1 MVALFS
7 LPGISLGVAQIID
20 GNISIPAYSKL
31 KFVKC
36 PCCNKK
42 SKRVHGSYV
51 RELRDLSS
59 STYCVSINLTVRK
72 FFCKNAKCERKIFTE
87 QPGPEIQPY
96 SRMTNRTRKRL
107 QKILLEMSAR
117 KGSYIANLISLP
129 VSPSTAL
136 RMVDSLPIPSTEKV
150 TVLGI
155 DDWAYRKGLTYG
167 TILVNIETGE
177 VIDLLTG
184 RDGVSLKKWLAKHPE
199 IEIVT
204 RDRASA
210 YSSAVSSTLPNAI
223 QVADRFHLI
232 KNLSDTVYD
241 VIRIEYRNLAN
252 SLIEDSSSSEE
263 TSIPEDTSFP
273 EIIDEEPGNVHQT
286 ERGEM
291 NDYLKGRFEK
301 VKEMINEGVGL
312 RTIAKTLQMSR
323 NTVRRYAN
331 MDVLLGKSIFIK
343 NNYNEYQ
350 DIIEKEFS
358 EGKTISQVFETIK
371 KAGFKGS
378 RTALYERFRDHPM
391 RTNPVINI
399 FLKAKPQLISPR
411 KISKYIGFADL
422 SKIKDKTDGDFMVK
436 LLSKNKILED
446 LRHQVLS
453 FKDMLLGN
461 DDTLLED
468 WLEKTLL
475 IGRSQL
481 KTFVRGMKSDI
492 DAVRN
497 AIITDWSNGQ
507 VEGQVNR
514 LKSIKRQMYGRA
526 CFELLRRKVVLS
538 TVG

>member
-7 LPGISLGVAQIID
+7 LPGISLGAAQIIE
-20 GNISIPAYSKL
+20 GSISIPAYSKH

-36 PCCNKK
+36 PCCRKK

-51 RELRDLSS
+51 RVLRDLPA
-59 STYCVSINLTVRK
+59 STYCVSVNLTVRK
-72 FFCKNAKCERKIFTE
+72 FFCKNLKCERKIFTE
-87 QPGPEIQPY
+87 QPGSEIKPY
-96 SRMTNRTRKRL
+96 SRMTNRTRERL
-107 QKILLEMSAR
+107 QNILLEVSAR

-136 RMVDSLPIPSTEKV
+136 RIVDSLPIPSTEKV

-210 YSSAVSSTLPNAI
+210 YSCAVSSTLPNAI

-252 SLIEDSSSSEE
+252 SLIEDSSQSEE
-263 TSIPEDTSFP
+263 TTPLEIP
-273 EIIDEEPGNVHQT
+273 DEEPGKVHQT

-312 RTIAKTLQMSR
+312 RTIAKTLHMSR

-331 MDVLLGKSIFIK
+331 MDVLLGKSIYIK

-358 EGKTISQVFETIK
+358 EGKTISFVFETIK

-378 RTALYERFRDHPM
+378 RTALYERYKDHPM
-391 RTNPVINI
+391 RTNPVTNI
-399 FLKAKPQLISPR
+399 FPNAKPQLISPR
-411 KISKYIGFADL
+411 KISKYLGFTDL

-468 WLEKTLL
+468 WISKTLL
-475 IGRSQL
+475 IGKSQL
-481 KTFVRGMKSDI
+481 KTFVRGIRSDI

-497 AIITDWSNGQ
+497 AIITNWSNGQ

-526 CFELLRRKVVLS
+526 GFELLRRKVVLS